1 MREED
6 KEGQEGEGR
15 EGGWREGGRME
26 GERKEGGQEG
36 EREGGRRE
44 GERKEGGQEGERE
57 GGRNR
62 TAYKALDACTHIFF
76 GLCNGFAHCG
86 WRPVQLLRLELCLFC
101 SLDLLP
107 ASREGHVAMVT
118 SQALCQEKLTVLAS
132 CS

>member
-6 KEGQEGEGR
+6 KEGQEGEV
-15 EGGWREGGRME
+15 REGGR
-26 GERKEGGQEG
+26 KEGGREEG
-36 EREGGRRE
+36 GREGGRRE
-44 GERKEGGQEGERE
+44 GERKEGGREEGGREGGKKERRE

-62 TAYKALDACTHIFF
+62 TAYKALDECTHIFF